1 MNNLHNGN
9 RSLSVRVL
17 LVLFVGLAG
26 LLLLRPLVA
35 SEGKDKEARKAP
47 VASQK
52 PVAAEAGELAKRF
65 DAAID
70 QSELGDARWGAYVV
84 SMTDGSIVYQ
94 RNRDR
99 LFTPASNMKIYT
111 TGVALDLLGAD
122 YRWRTSV
129 YADSQPDAKGNVR
142 GDLVLYGRG
151 APDLVTTSKDEN
163 RGSLARLADELYAR
177 GVRSVGGNIVGD
189 ESYFRGDSLG
199 DGWQWNDLQWYFG
212 AEASA
217 LSINGNEVD
226 INFVPTG
233 KGNSGEVRT
242 TDTEGYVTV
251 QNRMVVADR
260 KEQPT
265 IGVHRDLSGND
276 IEVWGNFDPRAKG
289 FGARLSVHK
298 PALWAAKLFLRALK
312 NHGIQVAGQTT
323 SRDSRIPP
331 SQRFDPQHATE
342 LAFILSEPLSEIAR
356 QTNKESNNLFA
367 ELILRTLGRER
378 GQMDASP
385 AAIGREPGD
394 DEAGLAVV
402 RIWLSRAGIATNRLA
417 LHDGSGLSR
426 LDLVTPETSA
436 QLLISLSKTAVGP
449 VFKESLPISGRDGT
463 LSGRLKT
470 ITDKVSAKTGSLTYD
485 NSLSG
490 YLTTSKAGLMAFS
503 IMCND
508 QTGRGDSIRLIDQL
522 VAILEAFPEPP
533 SEKTQKVP

>member
-1 MNNLHNGN
+1 
-9 RSLSVRVL
+9 
-17 LVLFVGLAG
+17 
-26 LLLLRPLVA
+26 
-35 SEGKDKEARKAP
+35 
-47 VASQK
+47 
-52 PVAAEAGELAKRF
+52 
-65 DAAID
+65 
-70 QSELGDARWGAYVV
+70 
-84 SMTDGSIVYQ
+84 
-94 RNRDR
+94 
-99 LFTPASNMKIYT
+99 
-111 TGVALDLLGAD
+111 
-122 YRWRTSV
+122 
-129 YADSQPDAKGNVR
+129 
-142 GDLVLYGRG
+142 
-151 APDLVTTSKDEN
+151 
-163 RGSLARLADELYAR
+163 
-177 GVRSVGGNIVGD
+177 
-189 ESYFRGDSLG
+189 
-199 DGWQWNDLQWYFG
+199 
-212 AEASA
+212 
-217 LSINGNEVD
+217 
-226 INFVPTG
+226 
-233 KGNSGEVRT
+233 
-242 TDTEGYVTV
+242 
-251 QNRMVVADR
+251 MVVADR

-298 PALWAAKLFLRALK
+298 PALWAAKLFSRALK
-312 NHGIQVAGQTT
+312 NRGIQVAGQTT

-342 LAFILSEPLSEIAR
+342 LASILSQPLSEIAR

-385 AAIGREPGD
+385 VAIGRERGD
-394 DEAGLAVV
+394 DEAGLAIV

-449 VFKESLPISGRDGT
+449 VFKQSLPISGRDGT

-490 YLTTSKAGLMAFS
+490 YLTTSKGGLVAFS